1 MANIVTRPVNKVLLR
16 NQKHGFAFQEK
27 GNIYMLS
34 NADPI
39 ESEHCDIAY
48 AMDMSTGKLIRFST
62 SEYVEPVYVFT
73 VRLQNNAT
81 RYEKVIAE

>member
-27 GNIYMLS
+27 CNIYMLS
-34 NADPI
+34 NADPV
-39 ESEHCDIAY
+39 EPDIVY
-48 AMDMSTGKLIRFST
+48 AMDMSTGKLTVFNT

-73 VRLQNNAT
+73 VRLQNNT
-81 RYEKVIAE
+81 TKYEKVIEE

>member
-27 GNIYMLS
+27 GSIYMLS
-34 NADPI
+34 NSDRI
-39 ESEHCDIAY
+39 ESEHCDIVY
-48 AMDMSTGKLIRFST
+48 AMDMSTGELVGFNT

-73 VRLQNNAT
+73 VRSQANST
-81 RYEKVIAE
+81 RYERVVAE